1 MKVDRSKLKKSS
13 SEVPGD
19 CGWLIEKLQKCS
31 NEELLPVLRSVESWN
46 YGKCELYHWIDVL
59 DRFDTILEEAA
70 EKDEDKWVLPCDLP
84 ENSHV
89 QELVVWVLHFTTLLV
104 EHSFSRHLYSS
115 VEHLITLLSS
125 TSMTIVLAVLNLL
138 YMFSKRSNFITRL
151 AVAPRQALLMRL
163 INLAE
168 PWGGKD
174 NGFGLAQCC
183 QDLPLSS
190 FPENATTLHYEF
202 YGEHQQQSQQQT
214 SQQQPQQQTGD
225 SPSGSSSSGA
235 RSSNSIITIHIDNMQ
250 NISKSP
256 AQVME
261 ELLQVYKV
269 PMEKQ
274 MILFTHIRLAHSFGS
289 FETRLQCVQ
298 ARLQAL
304 SVLVYCNAL
313 QDNANTVL
321 YSGLLDEFVEVLE
334 INDPKLTEIKAA
346 TLRTLTSIIHLDR
359 MPSFPNF
366 LNTFRLNTIIDVTG
380 ASSYHG
386 FLPVLVRSCISSLTA
401 TNPPVPN
408 PFPAPLATALFS
420 FLYHLASYEA
430 GGEALVSC
438 GMMESLISVVNWKG
452 TEPDHI
458 TFVTRAVRV
467 IDLITNLDMHAFQTH
482 GGLTAFIRRLEVE
495 VDECRKEQPFV
506 ITLPAPLAENDSAS
520 AATESTQA
528 AAAAEREASVTTES
542 AEVGDTAT
550 PSPMDT
556 TESYTGAAGTSF
568 QTSEVENIRPSTSAA
583 ADITASSRPDY
594 SEAKTGLS
602 CLPQRAALVKSML
615 NFLKKAIQEP
625 GFSESMRH
633 LMEGSLPASLKH
645 IISNAEYY
653 GASLFLLATDV
664 VTVYVFGEPSLLSS
678 LQDNGLTDVVLHA
691 LLVKDVPA
699 TREVLGSLPNVFSAL
714 CLNSRGLAAFV
725 ACKPFERLFKVLL
738 SPDYLPAMRRR
749 RSSDPMGD
757 TASNLG
763 NAMDELMRHQPSLK
777 AQAMKAIVKLLEEVC
792 LLGSDTH
799 YICWKT
805 PPKHEASPAPVMRTH
820 NDNSSDEEEEE
831 EEERESGVAGPSV
844 SSGQRE
850 DVPPT
855 DTTTGEKRPVPL
867 VDYVLNVMKFVDAI
881 LSNNSTDDHCKEFVF
896 QKGLVP
902 LLGILGLPNLPIDF
916 PVSQACQSVAS
927 VCKSILNLAHECGV
941 LQRGLQCLNEKLEAL
956 APLHEP
962 LPAPGGSVLLRELA
976 SAPTPGEATAFP
988 QATPL
993 LHTLSAVH
1001 AYIMMLVHVCRTGQT
1016 EIRQVSINQWG
1027 TDLGLRVLAGLT
1039 KLYTSLVWESTVLLA
1054 LCSDDGLPAGCLFG
1068 KEDTEKLLPP
1078 DLKGEEGSRN
1088 EAVAMEVTESN
1099 NRGISDNGT
1108 PLGEGTSA
1116 ESPTRQQSAA
1126 TQHQMKLIKPLLS
1139 SASRLGKALAELFA
1153 LLVKLCVGS
1162 PLRQRR
1168 GQQVAPS
1175 LTPPSTAARAVASAL
1190 ANLLHAGLS
1199 WSPPPASPLPKF
1211 RLTFLI
1217 CSVRFTNPMLFDDK
1231 KMPYH
1236 LMIQYFVSSQGLN
1249 AFFNT
1254 FEWAISAGGTSPDQ
1268 EGSDPEELPE
1278 GTGEF
1283 LDTWLVLLERL
1294 VNPRTMLDSP
1304 HALPA
1309 KSSQPGYQPF
1319 SPLKFLIHIQKVAF
1333 EAVMKL
1339 WNKKKTPLKSYGVRI
1354 SESVL
1359 VILCNVIK
1367 SEAIIQER
1375 LAKEKEAT
1383 SGSST
1388 LTTTTTTNATAG
1400 PTSAASAVASLAA
1413 ADPVSQPP
1421 PAEPDVNPQH
1431 LQALMDMGFGRDRC
1445 MEAITQT
1452 NTLQQATE
1460 YLLMNPMDQVG
1471 GVSGGDMELTEEDQ
1485 MLQAI
1490 AMSLGEDVQLTGSSD
1505 PRNGSSTSQQPPGA
1519 APKPPPFPPKE
1530 MDDEPL
1536 SKSTLDKFSECV
1548 LEGCLSQL
1556 DVQPQMVYKVCE
1568 LLTTCA
1574 TRNGSEWRQSML
1586 TTLINEISS
1595 QANQLLAS
1603 SLASPETVE
1612 QLCTSV
1618 LASKFAVRLHLVTL
1632 LFEEMKRGCAG
1643 AMEQAGLV
1651 DTLTELFIIT
1661 HAVMAAN
1668 PPPLPTSA
1676 PASATG
1682 ASGGASAAPSTTPSL
1697 IPIPPLA
1704 PPPSSGSSQAKDK
1717 EKDKDDLEGTGT
1729 PKWLSPGL
1737 LLLDLYEKLA
1747 VATQR
1752 RSEVSKICNHVW
1764 KWFDM
1769 STLKW
1774 CAYSPSNNKSID
1786 DAYWAG
1792 EASIRII
1799 NGRRKYTIQF
1809 HSMVQ
1814 VNEESGNRRPIM
1826 ITIKEKVIAEEKKK
1840 LPSVMPKDEPTPTTE
1855 DGGQT
1860 GSTKIDASGTE
1871 DGEKPSHEDSLSE
1884 EVALD
1889 TAAATAVDVQEAAV
1903 TVATGEEKM
1912 ECEEAEDTTTAASA
1926 EVDAA
1931 EIAPIDGLNR
1941 THHEAIIRACVGF
1954 MKLGVDPDTLHAL
1967 MRLCLRVTRVWEQ
1980 ACLFAS
1986 LGGVRTLLSLTES
1999 SGFWGFHSLAA
2010 LLMRHILEEPTT
2022 LRYTMEKV
2030 IRSSASNNTM
2040 SGAKE
2045 LHYLLRL
2052 LAPAACRDPQ
2062 LFTEITQQCL
2072 RIDLNMTL
2080 KRNLMSANSEDSILM
2095 KSIGGKSVGAAAAGG
2110 SSTSG
2115 SGGSTTSAGMTLGS
2129 EPQQL
2134 IHDLLEALT
2143 TLSDDS
2149 ESPAP
2154 AGVNQCSLVAAM
2166 VNATTT
2172 PTEER
2177 AASSTVGARRQIHLS
2192 RSSSAN
2198 DMIVQET
2205 DEQSPMESD
2214 SSKIPGASTKT
2225 ASNEKIDEA
2234 AKRKK
2239 PLLSKSLIC
2248 KLLAEFV
2255 RSYAGCAKLVTEHHY
2270 SAGSNDKIT
2279 EDCSALAYMLDH
2291 LVCSS
2296 SASDKDTASHV
2307 RVLIAALASCNHAPD
2322 AQTILVTEVKGA
2334 LGRATVVTE
2343 SAEKHARI
2351 QALVG
2356 LICTMMEAC
2365 PAQLNQPAN
2374 LCFKQQQHHGMNN
2387 MIRVMVRKGL
2397 VTDLARIPHSLD
2409 LSSPNMAATINAAL
2423 KPLELVSRIVNLP
2436 SFGIASSSKKK
2447 TPQNDDQQQPMG
2459 TETTN
2464 SEATRAQG
2472 DDNIEDTENTEH
2484 DISTA
2489 GEILE
2494 PSSDAHP
2501 NEDGTLVEGDEAG
2514 LEEILDQLLE
2524 DGSGGARGQGHRD
2537 SVTAVRY
2544 VIERD
2549 PPMDTDDTMHDSR
2562 MVTHSESQFLE
2573 GEEAG
2578 NEEHDDS
2585 SSESSDDREE
2595 EGDDD
2600 DNDEEVEE
2608 EEEEEEEDG
2617 ADDDDDDEEEEEEG
2631 SVFDEGYE
2639 DLEETFIRLPGE
2651 RDSDDILLLPSYQ
2664 QYIDTIDTIIFGDRV
2679 SHHHQ
2684 THSHEDPSFMA
2695 STPNANPSGSNA
2707 IPTHP
2712 LFQNPREVPATGSA
2726 RLNSRPSRQRGVL
2739 RYHTVTPRTHTTTTT
2754 ILQRLL
2760 GPSHRDVLQLT
2771 SNLREANQVLFT
2783 NPDVRLMPPDP
2794 DEFIDMQDHGGNMMN
2809 NGGSSASLANVPNA
2823 LSRWTEETRV
2833 LEADSMHDAVTVVK
2847 PALMAVLEKYRDA
2860 EQSERDKKKKEQE
2873 ANKPPPPVS
2882 SESSQ
2887 GPLVLL
2893 QSGDA
2898 EMGEAT
2904 DTNQPSSA
2912 QVPSSELEAPSTE
2925 AGGQDASAILS
2936 TASIAESIVES
2947 VLGSS
2952 SGHLSTTTTP
2962 SFSGLLTL
2970 LSPVSRSAPTP
2981 LSPVSVSAPSLPL
2994 QEPPVSSIPVASGT
3008 TLVGGIPSAP
3018 STPTQTSSVSAL
3030 PPLPSPTSA
3039 SAGMPPLI
3047 PPTSVTTMENETP
3060 SSMAVTDTEMVAASP
3075 LPAMVSTPLTQD
3087 SVESISAQEE
3097 TPMSVSPPE
3106 YRSRSPVLYAMP
3118 GETIVTPPPLPQATP
3133 REAWEDP
3140 SNVNMQQD
3148 PSGDQPITVAPE
3160 LVMPTAGRS
3169 VVAGQEG
3176 SQDEGNQESSEAGPS
3191 GSAASRPDYSAILGD
3206 IEIPEGVDPSFL
3218 AALPEDMRQEV
3229 IAEQLRL
3236 QRVRQRATEN
3246 TRESNSGSVSEVN
3259 PEFLAALPP
3268 NIQEEVLAQQR
3279 LEQQRQQAARANPDD
3294 PMDPVS
3300 FLQTL
3305 PPSLRQTILADL
3317 EDSQFAALP
3326 PELAQEAQTL
3336 RRQREERNRHV
3347 HDHMFSRSGTSLSS
3361 ILRNT
3366 ARIGSRL
3373 MHSSSWSTSWNL
3385 RPSSSGQQVT
3395 TTSSSKPRGR
3405 PLLDHEALTCLLVLL
3420 FVDEPKLNTG
3430 RLHRVLR
3437 YLCHHAPTRDW
3448 VIKAL
3453 LSILERCGDQSQ
3465 SSSSGLGTSSGE
3477 PPTPLMPVTP
3487 ETTGKGSSKKGSGS
3501 SRFEPSVMS
3510 TPVWRSE
3517 ARSPAAPSWLSMSM
3531 DAALGCRASIFQIQ
3545 RTQPTGKRTSS
3556 AALTTSVHIHPQ
3568 ASPLVCRHTLD
3579 TLISLAKSFPGHF
3592 LPYQGKDSEEKS
3604 DSKKSNNCSSGNTTG
3619 AVSKTSKS
3627 QSSEPTDFWELL
3639 VKLDSIS
3646 VSRKGKGLP
3655 RTHSSA
3661 SGNNEEEQKITSL
3674 EASALGQLIQQL
3686 AHPVV
3691 RRSSLLTD
3699 RLLRLLALISLGL
3712 PETSD
3717 SNASSTAIASANT
3730 GSSATGTA
3738 AAAATPQQSAASQQA
3753 NENSS
3758 TLEHLLKLAI
3768 QVLTSK
3774 SCSEEGLED
3783 ATALLLHLSHG
3794 PPPARD
3800 QVLRLLLQGAATLG
3814 STVATHIASL
3824 LQDLKAH
3831 NASHP
3836 APVHDEE
3843 PMTHVTEKNKK
3854 GLLQDRFTNEC
3865 VIISG
3870 TTKVKPPCELQLASM
3885 SLLTSKTSSQAFFL
3899 RTLKVII
3906 QLRDAIRLSRTR
3918 KTAVQPSSNN
3928 ADRAA
3933 SNNQAAN
3940 NQDQPSA
3947 TGNQEPFEL
3956 SGNQEQLALPA
3967 SVDTPMQAES
3977 SDTSIHWQPATEVLS
3992 VEVSPLEAGE
4002 QHDTGQ
4008 VEPPPTPP
4016 QQPYIV
4022 TPPAVTLD
4030 VPNPDADNAA
4040 NASALPSEDRGQP
4053 TAEAMDVDNEVTE
4066 TTELGSLSAQLSLDE
4081 LWSTLSECLVE
4092 LGETPDTHAVL
4103 VLQPAVEAFFLV
4115 HASAASG
4122 DKKDRTTT
4130 QAESREAQLAHL
4142 QHEIAPLSPLPSVPL
4157 DDGEG
4162 NVSAAGLRKRE
4173 NSVSVSEI
4181 SPDDTDKFLKFAEK
4195 HRTVLNQILRQ
4206 STVHLADGPFS
4217 VLVDHTRLLDF
4228 DIKRKYFR
4236 TELERAD
4243 DGMRRE
4249 DLAVHV
4255 RREHVFEDSFRE
4267 LHRRS
4272 PDEWKNRFY
4281 IVFEG
4286 EEGQDAGGLLRE
4298 WYMIISREIF
4308 NPMYALF
4315 CTSPGDRVTY
4325 MINPASH
4332 CNSNHLSYFK
4342 FVGRVIAKAIY
4353 DNKLLECYFTRSFYK
4368 HILGKMV
4375 RVADMESED
4384 YSFYQGLI
4392 YLLEHNVADLGY
4404 ELTFST
4410 EVQEF
4415 GVTEVRDLKPNGRN
4429 IAVTE
4434 ESKMEYIRLVCQMK
4448 MTGAIRKQLNAF
4460 LEGFYDII
4468 PKRLISIFN
4477 EQETELLISGLP
4489 TIDIDDLRTNTE
4501 YHKYQPNSLQI
4512 QWFWRALRSFDQAE
4526 RAKFLQFV
4534 TGTSKVPLQ
4543 GFVALEGMNGTQKF
4557 QIHRDDRSTDRLPSA
4572 HTCFNQ
4578 LDLPVY
4584 ETYDKLRHYLL
4595 KAIHECAEGFGF
4607 A

>member
-1 MKVDRSKLKKSS
+1 MKIDRTKLKKSS

-19 CGWLIEKLQKCS
+19 CGWLIEKLQSCS
-31 NEELLPVLRSVESWN
+31 NEELLPVLRSVETWS

-70 EKDEDKWVLPCDLP
+70 QKDEDKWVLPCDLP
-84 ENSHV
+84 QNNHV

-151 AVAPRQALLMRL
+151 AVAPRKALLTRL

-168 PWGGKD
+168 PWGGKE

-183 QDLPLSS
+183 QNLPLSS
-190 FPENATTLHYEF
+190 FPDNATTLHYEF
-202 YGEHQQQSQQQT
+202 YGEHQQQQQQQ
-214 SQQQPQQQTGD
+214 SQPQLQQG
-225 SPSGSSSSGA
+225 SESAGSSGSSSNNA
-235 RSSNSIITIHIDNMQ
+235 RANSSIITIHIDNMQ
-250 NISKSP
+250 NIRKSP
-256 AQVME
+256 AVVME
-261 ELLQVYKV
+261 ELLEVYKV
-269 PMEKQ
+269 PHEKQ
-274 MILFTHIRLAHSFGS
+274 MILFTHIRLAHSFGQ

-334 INDPKLTEIKAA
+334 LNDTKLTEIKAA

-359 MPSFPNF
+359 MPSFPK
-366 LNTFRLNTIIDVTG
+366 LNTIIDVTG

-386 FLPVLVRSCISSLTA
+386 FLPVMVRSCISTLTA
-401 TNPPVPN
+401 TSPPTPN

-482 GGLTAFIRRLEVE
+482 GGLTAFIKRLEVE
-495 VDECRKEQPFV
+495 VDECRKEQPFL
-506 ITLPAPLAENDSAS
+506 ITLPSPLAESESSRGDLEQ
-520 AATESTQA
+520 AATAEGESEDAAEST
-528 AAAAEREASVTTES
+528 
-542 AEVGDTAT
+542 EVPDTAT
-550 PSPMDT
+550 HSPMDT
-556 TESYTGAAGTSF
+556 TEPPVSYSTNDL
-568 QTSEVENIRPSTSAA
+568 EVTPSQPTYSASRPSTSTAMDVPAA
-583 ADITASSRPDY
+583 SRPDY
-594 SEAKTGLS
+594 SEASKSGLS
-602 CLPQRAALVKSML
+602 CLPQRAALIKSML

-805 PPKHEASPAPVMRTH
+805 PPKHEASPAPVSRTT

-831 EEERESGVAGPSV
+831 EEEREAGVTGPPV

-881 LSNNSTDDHCKEFVF
+881 LSNNSTDDHCKEFVA

-927 VCKSILNLAHECGV
+927 VCKSILNLAHESGV

-956 APLHEP
+956 APLHQP
-962 LPAPGGSVLLRELA
+962 LPSPGGSVLLRELA

-1027 TDLGLRVLAGLT
+1027 TELGLRVLAGLT
-1039 KLYTSLVWESTVLLA
+1039 QLYTSLVWESTVLLA
-1054 LCSDDGLPAGCLFG
+1054 LCSDDALPAGCLFG
-1068 KEDTEKLLPP
+1068 KEDTDKLLPP
-1078 DLKGEEGSRN
+1078 DLRGEEGSRG
-1088 EAVAMEVTESN
+1088 EAVAMEVMETDTVKMGTEAS
-1099 NRGISDNGT
+1099 T
-1108 PLGEGTSA
+1108 PSGEGASGD
-1116 ESPTRQQSAA
+1116 SPTRQQSAA

-1139 SASRLGKALAELFA
+1139 SASRLGKALAELFG

-1168 GQQVAPS
+1168 GQQVAAP
-1175 LTPPSTAARAVASAL
+1175 LTPPTTSARAVASAL

-1236 LMIQYFVSSQGLN
+1236 LMLQYFMTSQGLK
-1249 AFFNT
+1249 AFFDT
-1254 FEWAISAGGTSPDQ
+1254 FEWAISAGGTMQTQDGLDS
-1268 EGSDPEELPE
+1268 GELPE

-1283 LDTWLVLLERL
+1283 LDTWLFLLERL

-1304 HALPA
+1304 HSLPA

-1319 SPLKFLIHIQKVAF
+1319 SPLKFLIHIQKLAF

-1339 WNKKKTPLKSYGVRI
+1339 WNKKPLKSYGVRI

-1359 VILCNVIK
+1359 VILCSVLK
-1367 SEAIIQER
+1367 GETIIQER
-1375 LAKEKEAT
+1375 LALEKET
-1383 SGSST
+1383 TSST
-1388 LTTTTTTNATAG
+1388 STTSSTTTTTTTTTATTAG
-1400 PTSAASAVASLAA
+1400 TPATSVAA
-1413 ADPVSQPP
+1413 AAAAALGITNHGDPVSQA
-1421 PAEPDVNPQH
+1421 PAEPEVNQQQ
-1431 LQALMDMGFGRDRC
+1431 LQALMDMGFPRERC
-1445 MEAITQT
+1445 LEAIAQSH
-1452 NTLQQATE
+1452 TLQQATE
-1460 YLLMNPMDQVG
+1460 YLLMNPIMDPVG
-1471 GVSGGDMELTEEDQ
+1471 

-1490 AMSLGEDVQLTGSSD
+1490 AMSLGENVQVSGSS
-1505 PRNGSSTSQQPPGA
+1505 GSSSSSGQQA
-1519 APKPPPFPPKE
+1519 SSVSKPPAVPPKE
-1530 MDDEPL
+1530 EDDEPL
-1536 SKSTLDKFSECV
+1536 SKSTLDKFCECV

-1574 TRNGSEWRQSML
+1574 TRNGSQWRDNML
-1586 TTLINEISS
+1586 TTLINQISS
-1595 QANQLLAS
+1595 QAGQLLLSGTLSAPESVELLCS
-1603 SLASPETVE
+1603 SALA
-1612 QLCTSV
+1612 
-1618 LASKFAVRLHLVTL
+1618 AKFAVRLHLVTL
-1632 LFEEMKRGCAG
+1632 LFEEMKRGCAR
-1643 AMEQAGLV
+1643 AMERAGLV
-1651 DTLTELFIIT
+1651 DTLINLFTLT
-1661 HAVMAAN
+1661 HATMAAN
-1668 PPPLPTSA
+1668 PPSPTQPTSTPVAGSLPPA
-1676 PASATG
+1676 PT
-1682 ASGGASAAPSTTPSL
+1682 STQSKE
-1697 IPIPPLA
+1697 
-1704 PPPSSGSSQAKDK
+1704 KDK
-1717 EKDKDDLEGTGT
+1717 EKDKDTESSGT

-1737 LLLDLYEKLA
+1737 LLLDLYEKLSI
-1747 VATQR
+1747 ATKR
-1752 RSEVSKICNHVW
+1752 RAAVSKICNHVW

-1774 CAYSPSNNKSID
+1774 CAYSASNNKTID

-1792 EASIRII
+1792 ETSIRII

-1809 HSMVQ
+1809 NSMVQ
-1814 VNEESGNRRPIM
+1814 VNEESGNRRPVM
-1826 ITIKEKVIAEEKKK
+1826 ITIKDKVIAEQKKK
-1840 LPSVMPKDEPTPTTE
+1840 LPAIMAKEESAPATDDDSQTDSKKTT
-1855 DGGQT
+1855 
-1860 GSTKIDASGTE
+1860 S
-1871 DGEKPSHEDSLSE
+1871 SE
-1884 EVALD
+1884 EEAKKEEGAEAVTEAVTLVA
-1889 TAAATAVDVQEAAV
+1889 AMCPEVDVQPAPV
-1903 TVATGEEKM
+1903 TVAPEADEKM
-1912 ECEEAEDTTTAASA
+1912 ECEDGEETTASASTDMNNLDLTA
-1926 EVDAA
+1926 V
-1931 EIAPIDGLNR
+1931 DGL
-1941 THHEAIIRACVGF
+1941 TEAHQEAMIRACVGF
-1954 MKLGVDPDTLHAL
+1954 IKLGVEPDTLHAL
-1967 MRLCLRVTRVWEQ
+1967 MRLCLRITRVWEQ

-1999 SGFWGFHSLAA
+1999 SGFWGFHNLAA
-2010 LLMRHILEEPTT
+2010 LLMRHVLEEPAT

-2030 IRSSASNNTM
+2030 VRSSASNNTM

-2095 KSIGGKSVGAAAAGG
+2095 KSIGGKSAVGSGATG
-2110 SSTSG
+2110 STSG
-2115 SGGSTTSAGMTLGS
+2115 TGSGSGASTGIPLSS

-2149 ESPAP
+2149 DTASTTATTPSSAVAP
-2154 AGVNQCSLVAAM
+2154 SVA
-2166 VNATTT
+2166 ATTT

-2177 AASSTVGARRQIHLS
+2177 TGSTGGSARRQLHLS

-2198 DMIVQET
+2198 DMVVQEA
-2205 DEQSPMESD
+2205 DEQSPMDSESN
-2214 SSKIPGASTKT
+2214 KLPGTDGKAP
-2225 ASNEKIDEA
+2225 SNDKMDDA
-2234 AKRKK
+2234 AKKKK

-2248 KLLAEFV
+2248 KLIAEFV

-2270 SAGSNDKIT
+2270 SSGANEKIT

-2291 LVCSS
+2291 LVCSGPTS
-2296 SASDKDTASHV
+2296 DMVGGGSTADKDTAGHV

-2334 LGRATVVTE
+2334 LARATAVAE
-2343 SAEKHARI
+2343 SAEKHARL

-2365 PAQLNQPAN
+2365 PAQLNQPPN
-2374 LCFKQQQHHGMNN
+2374 LCFKQQQHGMNN

-2409 LSSPNMAATINAAL
+2409 LSSPNMAGTINAAL

-2436 SFGIASSSKKK
+2436 SFVPTSSSKKK
-2447 TPQNDDQQQPMG
+2447 YPQHDDQQPPGIG
-2459 TETTN
+2459 TGTTN

-2484 DISTA
+2484 DISGA
-2489 GEILE
+2489 GESLE
-2494 PSSDAHP
+2494 PTSDAHP
-2501 NEDGTLVEGDEAG
+2501 NEDSTLVEGDEAG

-2524 DGSGGARGQGHRD
+2524 EGAGGGRTQQHRD
-2537 SVTAVRY
+2537 SVAATVTY
-2544 VIERD
+2544 VIDHD
-2549 PPMDTDDTMHDSR
+2549 PPMDTDDTLHDSR
-2562 MVTHSESQFLE
+2562 MVTHSESQFLDE
-2573 GEEAG
+2573 GEGGG
-2578 NEEHDDS
+2578 NEEQEDS
-2585 SSESSDDREE
+2585 SSDSSEEREDE
-2595 EGDDD
+2595 EADD
-2600 DNDEEVEE
+2600 DNDDEEVEE
-2608 EEEEEEEDG
+2608 EEEEEEDG
-2617 ADDDDDDEEEEEEG
+2617 VHHISLHPLALSLTPSALVIRAYWTQADDDDEDEEEEEEG

-2639 DLEETFIRLPGE
+2639 DLEDAFIRLPGE
-2651 RDSDDILLLPSYQ
+2651 RDSDDVLLLPSYQ

-2679 SHHHQ
+2679 SLHHHSN
-2684 THSHEDPSFMA
+2684 SHEDPTFMA

-2712 LFQNPREVPATGSA
+2712 LFQNPREVPATASA

-2760 GPSHRDVLQLT
+2760 GPSHRDALQLS
-2771 SNLREANQVLFT
+2771 SNLREATQVLFT

-2794 DEFIDMQDHGGNMMN
+2794 DEFIDMQLQDHGGTMMN
-2809 NGGSSASLANVPNA
+2809 NGGSSASLASVPNA
-2823 LSRWTEETRV
+2823 LSRWTEEARV

-2873 ANKPPPPVS
+2873 ASKPPPAS
-2882 SESSQ
+2882 TETSQ
-2887 GPLVLL
+2887 APLLLL
-2893 QSGDA
+2893 QSGDT

-2904 DTNQPSSA
+2904 ENNQTASDQEPA
-2912 QVPSSELEAPSTE
+2912 NQETT
-2925 AGGQDASAILS
+2925 GQDAAILS

-2947 VLGSS
+2947 VLGTS
-2952 SGHLSTTTTP
+2952 SGPVTTTATP

-2970 LSPVSRSAPTP
+2970 LSPVSSGAPT
-2981 LSPVSVSAPSLPL
+2981 LPL
-2994 QEPPVSSIPVASGT
+2994 QEPPVSSVPAISGSLT
-3008 TLVGGIPSAP
+3008 SGVPSAP
-3018 STPTQTSSVSAL
+3018 ATPQTTTVSSLPPFPSPATSTSTPTLVAPTNTSSLEAEA
-3030 PPLPSPTSA
+3030 TS
-3039 SAGMPPLI
+3039 STL
-3047 PPTSVTTMENETP
+3047 TVN
-3060 SSMAVTDTEMVAASP
+3060 DTEMVAASP
-3075 LPAMVSTPLTQD
+3075 LPATGSTPISQD
-3087 SVESISAQEE
+3087 NVEALAAQEE

-3106 YRSRSPVLYAMP
+3106 YPSQSPELLASS
-3118 GETIVTPPPLPQATP
+3118 GDAASTPPLPQVTP
-3133 REAWEDP
+3133 RDDWYDP
-3140 SNVNMQQD
+3140 SMTMQQD
-3148 PSGDQPITVAPE
+3148 PPQDQSEDQAGAPPE
-3160 LVMPTAGRS
+3160 LAMPPASESNTEGRS
-3169 VVAGQEG
+3169 TTTG
-3176 SQDEGNQESSEAGPS
+3176 SESNVAGPS
-3191 GSAASRPDYSAILGD
+3191 GSNSNRPDYSAILGD

-3218 AALPEDMRQEV
+3218 AALPEEMRQEV

-3246 TRESNSGSVSEVN
+3246 TRENNSTTVGEVN

-3279 LEQQRQQAARANPDD
+3279 LEQQRQQAARSNPDD
-3294 PMDPVS
+3294 PVDSVS

-3336 RRQREERNRHV
+3336 RRQREERNRHA
-3347 HDHMFSRSGTSLSS
+3347 HEHMFSRTNASLSS

-3366 ARIGSRL
+3366 ARMGSRL

-3385 RPSSSGQQVT
+3385 RPSSSGQQAST
-3395 TTSSSKPRGR
+3395 TTTKPKGR
-3405 PLLDHEALTCLLVLL
+3405 QLLDHEAMTCLLVLL

-3453 LSILERCGDQSQ
+3453 LSILERCGDPTL
-3465 SSSSGLGTSSGE
+3465 SSSRAAGPSTDLPMPSL
-3477 PPTPLMPVTP
+3477 PPITP
-3487 ETTGKGSSKKGSGS
+3487 EPASKCGGKKGTAGGRGDQAPLS
-3501 SRFEPSVMS
+3501 S

-3517 ARSPAAPSWLSMSM
+3517 SRSPAAPSWLSMSM
-3531 DAALGCRASIFQIQ
+3531 DAALGCRASIFQIH
-3545 RTQPTGKRTSS
+3545 RTQPTGKRTSVAS
-3556 AALTTSVHIHPQ
+3556 LTTAVNIHPQ
-3568 ASPLVCRHTLD
+3568 ASPLVCRHALD
-3579 TLISLAKSFPGHF
+3579 TLISLAKSFPSHF
-3592 LPYQGKDSEEKS
+3592 LPHQGKETDDSKS
-3604 DSKKSNNCSSGNTTG
+3604 DSKKSSSGTTTG
-3619 AVSKTSKS
+3619 AISKNSKGSSSSS

-3661 SGNNEEEQKITSL
+3661 GGNSEEEQRVASL

-3686 AHPVV
+3686 AHPVI

-3712 PETSD
+3712 PETAD
-3717 SNASSTAIASANT
+3717 SASTQNSNT
-3730 GSSATGTA
+3730 TTQHSV
-3738 AAAATPQQSAASQQA
+3738 
-3753 NENSS
+3753 ENSQ

-3814 STVATHIASL
+3814 STVATHIAAL
-3824 LQDLKAH
+3824 LSDLRAY

-3836 APVHDEE
+3836 MASHEDEHQ
-3843 PMTHVTEKNKK
+3843 PHVTDKSKK

-3865 VIISG
+3865 IIISG
-3870 TTKVKPPCELQLASM
+3870 ATKVKPPCELQLASM
-3885 SLLTSKTSSQAFFL
+3885 SALTSKTSSQAFFL

-3918 KTAVQPSSNN
+3918 RNAPQSNN
-3928 ADRAA
+3928 ASERPTSGGQDVAGSQESTEGTGGEEQTAA
-3933 SNNQAAN
+3933 SNNQEQSDAAASQDITETTSRTDTASSRDHLEE
-3940 NQDQPSA
+3940 NQQSQQQA
-3947 TGNQEPFEL
+3947 QER
-3956 SGNQEQLALPA
+3956 
-3967 SVDTPMQAES
+3967 
-3977 SDTSIHWQPATEVLS
+3977 S
-3992 VEVSPLEAGE
+3992 VETAVS
-4002 QHDTGQ
+4002 
-4008 VEPPPTPP
+4008 
-4016 QQPYIV
+4016 I
-4022 TPPAVTLD
+4022 D
-4030 VPNPDADNAA
+4030 VPNPEADNVA
-4040 NASALPSEDRGQP
+4040 NATATPQEEATQP
-4053 TAEAMDVDNEVTE
+4053 TAEAMDVDNETTE
-4066 TTELGSLSAQLSLDE
+4066 TTELGSLSSQLNLDE

-4115 HASAASG
+4115 HASGASG
-4122 DKKDRTTT
+4122 DRRERTTT
-4130 QAESREAQLAHL
+4130 QTESREAQLAHL
-4142 QHEIAPLSPLPSVPL
+4142 HHEIAPLSPLPSVPT

-4162 NVSAAGLRKRE
+4162 ASSQAGARKRE
-4173 NSVSVSEI
+4173 NSTSQSDY
-4181 SPDDTDKFLKFAEK
+4181 SPGDTEKFLKFAET

-4375 RVADMESED
+4375 RVGDMESED

-4434 ESKMEYIRLVCQMK
+4434 ETKMEYIRLVCQMK

-4477 EQETELLISGLP
+4477 EQELELLISGLP
-4489 TIDIDDLRTNTE
+4489 TIDIDDLRANTE

-4595 KAIHECAEGFGF
+4595 KAIHECSEGFGF

>member
-1 MKVDRSKLKKSS
+1 MKIDRTKLKKSS

-19 CGWLIEKLQKCS
+19 CGWLIEKLQNCS
-31 NEELLPVLRSVESWN
+31 NAELLPVLRSVESWS

-59 DRFDTILEEAA
+59 DRFDTILEQAA
-70 EKDEDKWVLPCDLP
+70 EKDEDKWVLPCDLQ
-84 ENSHV
+84 ENGHV
-89 QELVVWVLHFTTLLV
+89 EELVEWVLHFTTLLV

-151 AVAPRQALLMRL
+151 AIAPRQALLLRL

-183 QDLPLSS
+183 QNLPLSA

-202 YGEHQQQSQQQT
+202 YGEHQQQ
-214 SQQQPQQQTGD
+214 QQPQPQPGEGA
-225 SPSGSSSSGA
+225 SSSGSSNTN
-235 RSSNSIITIHIDNMQ
+235 RSNSSIITIHIDNMQ
-250 NISKSP
+250 NINKSP

-269 PMEKQ
+269 PIEKQ
-274 MILFTHIRLAHSFGS
+274 MVLFTHIRLAHSFGS

-334 INDPKLTEIKAA
+334 LNDTKLTEIKAA

-359 MPSFPNF
+359 MPSFPK
-366 LNTFRLNTIIDVTG
+366 LNTIIDVTG

-386 FLPVLVRSCISSLTA
+386 FLPVLVRSCIANLTA
-401 TNPPVPN
+401 TSPLVPN

-495 VDECRKEQPFV
+495 VDECRREQPFV
-506 ITLPAPLAENDSAS
+506 ICLPAPLAESESAS
-520 AATESTQA
+520 APVEADQAAAVAVEEPEGTTEST
-528 AAAAEREASVTTES
+528 
-542 AEVGDTAT
+542 EVPDTAT
-550 PSPMDT
+550 HSPMDT
-556 TESYTGAAGTSF
+556 TPAPVSDTSNELEITLSQSSF
-568 QTSEVENIRPSTSAA
+568 NTTRPSTSAA
-583 ADITASSRPDY
+583 MEVPNSSSQPDY

-633 LMEGSLPASLKH
+633 LMEGSLPSSLKH

-805 PPKHEASPAPVMRTH
+805 PPKHEASPAPVSRT

-831 EEERESGVAGPSV
+831 EEERDAGVTGPSV
-844 SSGQRE
+844 SAGQRE

-855 DTTTGEKRPVPL
+855 DTTPGEKRPVPL

-881 LSNNSTDDHCKEFVF
+881 LSNNSTDDHCKEFVS

-927 VCKSILNLAHECGV
+927 VCKSILNLAHESGV

-956 APLHEP
+956 APLHQP
-962 LPAPGGSVLLRELA
+962 LPSPGGSVLLRELA
-976 SAPTPGEATAFP
+976 SAPTPGEATASP

-1039 KLYTSLVWESTVLLA
+1039 QLYTSLVWESTVLLA
-1054 LCSDDGLPAGCLFG
+1054 LCSDDALPAGCLFG
-1068 KEDTEKLLPP
+1068 KEDTDKLLPT
-1078 DLKGEEGSRN
+1078 DLKCEDGSRS
-1088 EAVAMEVTESN
+1088 EAVAMEVTETDVMAPAGGS
-1099 NRGISDNGT
+1099 T
-1108 PLGEGTSA
+1108 PTADDTST

-1139 SASRLGKALAELFA
+1139 SASRLGKALAELFG

-1168 GQQVAPS
+1168 GQQVATPI
-1175 LTPPSTAARAVASAL
+1175 TPPSASARAVASAL
-1190 ANLLHAGLS
+1190 AQLLNAGLS
-1199 WSPPPASPLPKF
+1199 WTPPPSSPVPKF

-1236 LMIQYFVSSQGLN
+1236 LMLQYFVSSQGLE
-1249 AFFNT
+1249 AFFDT
-1254 FEWAISAGGTSPDQ
+1254 FEWAITAGGTVQGQDGLDS
-1268 EGSDPEELPE
+1268 GELPE

-1283 LDTWLVLLERL
+1283 LDTWLFLLERL

-1304 HALPA
+1304 NSLPA

-1333 EAVMKL
+1333 DAVMKL
-1339 WNKKKTPLKSYGVRI
+1339 WNKKPLKSYGVRI

-1359 VILCNVIK
+1359 VILCSIVK
-1367 SEAIIQER
+1367 GEAIILER
-1375 LAKEKEAT
+1375 LAKEKEST
-1383 SGSST
+1383 ST
-1388 LTTTTTTNATAG
+1388 TAVTTTTTTTTTTTANTNTSSTTTTTTTTTTATTAT
-1400 PTSAASAVASLAA
+1400 PSAVPASTPAPA
-1413 ADPVSQPP
+1413 ETTSQPP
-1421 PAEPDVNPQH
+1421 SADVEVNQQH
-1431 LQALMDMGFGRDRC
+1431 LQSLMDMGFARERC

-1452 NTLQQATE
+1452 HTLQQATE
-1460 YLLMNPMDQVG
+1460 FLLMNPLMDQVAGVG
-1471 GVSGGDMELTEEDQ
+1471 GSGDMELTEEDQ

-1490 AMSLGEDVQLTGSSD
+1490 AMSLGENVQVSGTSSS
-1505 PRNGSSTSQQPPGA
+1505 GQQLSVVT
-1519 APKPPPFPPKE
+1519 KPPPVPQKE

-1536 SKSTLDKFSECV
+1536 SKETLNKFTERV

-1574 TRNGSEWRQSML
+1574 TRNGTTWRDSML
-1586 TTLINEISS
+1586 TTLINQIST
-1595 QANQLLAS
+1595 QASQLLLTRTLS
-1603 SLASPETVE
+1603 TQETVE
-1612 QLCTSV
+1612 LLCSSV
-1618 LASKFAVRLHLVTL
+1618 LAAKFAVRLHLVTL
-1632 LFEEMKRGCAG
+1632 LFEEMKSGCAK

-1651 DTLTELFIIT
+1651 DILTDLFTLT
-1661 HAVMAAN
+1661 HAAMASI
-1668 PPPLPTSA
+1668 PPATTPTSVSSA
-1676 PASATG
+1676 PTPPSAG
-1682 ASGGASAAPSTTPSL
+1682 ASIPST
-1697 IPIPPLA
+1697 
-1704 PPPSSGSSQAKDK
+1704 SQTK
-1717 EKDKDDLEGTGT
+1717 EKDKESGDSSGT
-1729 PKWLSPGL
+1729 PKWISPGL

-1747 VATQR
+1747 IATKR
-1752 RSEVSKICNHVW
+1752 RAAVSKICNHVW

-1774 CAYSPSNNKSID
+1774 CAYSASNNKTID

-1814 VNEESGNRRPIM
+1814 VNEESGNRRPVM
-1826 ITIKEKVIAEEKKK
+1826 ITVKDKAIAEEKKK
-1840 LPSVMPKDEPTPTTE
+1840 LPSIMPQDESTPTTE
-1855 DGGQT
+1855 EE
-1860 GSTKIDASGTE
+1860 GSTASKLVVASEEEKTEISGAEEEAGALETAPASGT
-1871 DGEKPSHEDSLSE
+1871 
-1884 EVALD
+1884 
-1889 TAAATAVDVQEAAV
+1889 DVLADAV
-1903 TVATGEEKM
+1903 TIATGGDEKM
-1912 ECEEAEDTTTAASA
+1912 ECEDGEGEDTTTVAPDLNTT
-1926 EVDAA
+1926 EVMSI
-1931 EIAPIDGLNR
+1931 EGLTE
-1941 THHEAIIRACVGF
+1941 THHEAMIRACVGF
-1954 MKLGVDPDTLHAL
+1954 MKLGVEPDTLHAL
-1967 MRLCLRVTRVWEQ
+1967 MRLCLRITRVWEQ

-1999 SGFWGFHSLAA
+1999 SGFWGYQNLAA
-2010 LLMRHILEEPTT
+2010 LLMRHVLEEPTT

-2030 IRSSASNNTM
+2030 VRSSASNNTM

-2095 KSIGGKSVGAAAAGG
+2095 KSVGMKSVISNAGG
-2110 SSTSG
+2110 STSG
-2115 SGGSTTSAGMTLGS
+2115 ASTTGSSAVTTSMTLS
-2129 EPQQL
+2129 LEPQQL

-2143 TLSDDS
+2143 SLKEDSDFVLAS
-2149 ESPAP
+2149 SLLPNTTV
-2154 AGVNQCSLVAAM
+2154 AGSVVTNTTPIEERTA
-2166 VNATTT
+2166 ATTT
-2172 PTEER
+2172 
-2177 AASSTVGARRQIHLS
+2177 SVRRQLHLS

-2198 DMIVQET
+2198 DMVVQEA

-2214 SSKIPGASTKT
+2214 ASKLPGTDSKAISSDKA
-2225 ASNEKIDEA
+2225 DDA
-2234 AKRKK
+2234 AKKRK
-2239 PLLSKSLIC
+2239 PLLFKSLIC

-2270 SAGSNDKIT
+2270 SAGTNEKIT

-2291 LVCSS
+2291 LICNSPVY
-2296 SASDKDTASHV
+2296 DKDTAGNV
-2307 RVLIAALASCNHAPD
+2307 RVLIAALASCNHAPE
-2322 AQTILVTEVKGA
+2322 AQTILVAEVKAA
-2334 LGRATVVTE
+2334 LGRATVLPE
-2343 SAEKHARI
+2343 SMEKHGRI

-2356 LICTMMEAC
+2356 LIGTMMEAC
-2365 PAQLNQPAN
+2365 PAQLNQPPN
-2374 LCFKQQQHHGMNN
+2374 LCFKQQQHGMNN

-2409 LSSPNMAATINAAL
+2409 LSSPNMAVTINAAL
-2423 KPLELVSRIVNLP
+2423 KALELVARLVNLP
-2436 SFGIASSSKKK
+2436 SIVPTSSSKKK
-2447 TPQNDDQQQPMG
+2447 NTQHDDSQQPIG

-2484 DISTA
+2484 DISGA
-2489 GEILE
+2489 GESLE
-2494 PSSDAHP
+2494 PTSDAHP
-2501 NEDGTLVEGDEAG
+2501 NDDGTLVEGDEAG
-2514 LEEILDQLLE
+2514 LEEILDHLLE
-2524 DGSGGARGQGHRD
+2524 DGGGGGGRAQPHRD
-2537 SVTAVRY
+2537 SVTATVTY
-2544 VIERD
+2544 VIDRD
-2549 PPMDTDDTMHDSR
+2549 APMDTDDTLHDSR
-2562 MVTHSESQFLE
+2562 MVSHSESQFLDE
-2573 GEEAG
+2573 GEDGG
-2578 NEEHDDS
+2578 NEEQEDS
-2585 SSESSDDREE
+2585 SSESSEEREE
-2595 EGDDD
+2595 DEADDE
-2600 DNDEEVEE
+2600 DNDEEVE

-2617 ADDDDDDEEEEEEG
+2617 ADDDDEDEEEEEEG

-2639 DLEETFIRLPGE
+2639 DLEEAFIRLPGD

-2679 SHHHQ
+2679 DRVSLHHHSN
-2684 THSHEDPSFMA
+2684 SHEGPTFLA
-2695 STPNANPSGSNA
+2695 STPNANPGGSNA

-2712 LFQNPREVPATGSA
+2712 LFQNPREVPTAASA

-2739 RYHTVTPRTHTTTTT
+2739 R
-2754 ILQRLL
+2754 LL

-2771 SNLREANQVLFT
+2771 SNIREASQVLFT

-2794 DEFIDMQDHGGNMMN
+2794 DEFIEMQDHGGTVMN

-2873 ANKPPPPVS
+2873 TNKAPPTS
-2882 SESSQ
+2882 AESSQ
-2887 GPLVLL
+2887 A
-2893 QSGDA
+2893 DA
-2898 EMGEAT
+2898 KMEESP
-2904 DTNQPSSA
+2904 DSNQTTARQETPNTESA
-2912 QVPSSELEAPSTE
+2912 
-2925 AGGQDASAILS
+2925 GQDAAIMS

-2947 VLGSS
+2947 VLASS
-2952 SGHLSTTTTP
+2952 SRPQSTTTP

-2970 LSPVSRSAPTP
+2970 LSPVSSSAPT
-2981 LSPVSVSAPSLPL
+2981 LAL
-2994 QEPPVSSIPVASGT
+2994 QEPPVSSVPAI
-3008 TLVGGIPSAP
+3008 GGALAGVPSAP
-3018 STPTQTSSVSAL
+3018 TTPQTTSVSSLPPFPSPTTSTPTATSLLAPVN
-3030 PPLPSPTSA
+3030 TSA
-3039 SAGMPPLI
+3039 IDTNVTTSTL
-3047 PPTSVTTMENETP
+3047 SVTD
-3060 SSMAVTDTEMVAASP
+3060 AEMVAASP
-3075 LPAMVSTPLTQD
+3075 LPTVGSHTISSD
-3087 SVESISAQEE
+3087 VVESLVTQEE

-3106 YRSRSPVLYAMP
+3106 YPSQSPELVASSGDNLTA
-3118 GETIVTPPPLPQATP
+3118 PPLPGIPP

-3140 SNVNMQQD
+3140 SMAMQQD
-3148 PSGDQPITVAPE
+3148 SQDQSGDQPMAAALPV
-3160 LVMPTAGRS
+3160 LVMPSNLRR
-3169 VVAGQEG
+3169 E
-3176 SQDEGNQESSEAGPS
+3176 SQDTAQQDLGTRRENSEAGPS
-3191 GSAASRPDYSAILGD
+3191 SSSGTRPDYTAILGD

-3229 IAEQLRL
+3229 IVEQLRL

-3246 TRESNSGSVSEVN
+3246 TRESNSASVGEVS

-3268 NIQEEVLAQQR
+3268 NIQEEVLTQQR

-3336 RRQREERNRHV
+3336 RRQREERSRHV
-3347 HDHMFSRSGTSLSS
+3347 HEHMFNRSGTSLSS

-3385 RPSSSGQQVT
+3385 RTSSSSQQVT
-3395 TTSSSKPRGR
+3395 TTSSKPRGR
-3405 PLLDHEALTCLLVLL
+3405 QLLDHEAMTCLLVLL

-3437 YLCHHAPTRDW
+3437 YLCHHTPTRDW

-3453 LSILERCGDQSQ
+3453 LSILERCSDPNQHGSTRLGGG
-3465 SSSSGLGTSSGE
+3465 SSELPGLT
-3477 PPTPLMPVTP
+3477 PVTP
-3487 ETTGKGSSKKGSGS
+3487 DPMSKGLGKKMNIGGRAEST
-3501 SRFEPSVMS
+3501 PVAS

-3517 ARSPAAPSWLSMSM
+3517 SRSPAAPSWLSMSM

-3545 RTQPTGKRTSS
+3545 RTQQTGKRTSA
-3556 AALTTSVHIHPQ
+3556 AALTTAVSIHPQ
-3568 ASPLVCRHTLD
+3568 AAPLVCRHALD
-3579 TLISLAKSFPGHF
+3579 TLISLAKSFPSHF
-3592 LPYQGKDSEEKS
+3592 LPHQGKESD
-3604 DSKKSNNCSSGNTTG
+3604 DSKSEVKKSGSGTTTG
-3619 AVSKTSKS
+3619 AISKNSKGS
-3627 QSSEPTDFWELL
+3627 SSGQSSESTDFWELL

-3661 SGNNEEEQKITSL
+3661 GGGSEEEQRVTSL
-3674 EASALGQLIQQL
+3674 EVSALGQLIQQL

-3712 PETSD
+3712 PDTADTATTQNSNTSQH
-3717 SNASSTAIASANT
+3717 SA
-3730 GSSATGTA
+3730 
-3738 AAAATPQQSAASQQA
+3738 
-3753 NENSS
+3753 ENSQ

-3814 STVATHIASL
+3814 STVATHIAAL
-3824 LQDLKAH
+3824 LNDLQAY

-3836 APVHDEE
+3836 PVSISDDEHQ
-3843 PMTHVTEKNKK
+3843 PHMTEKTKK

-3870 TTKVKPPCELQLASM
+3870 ATKVKPPCELQLASM
-3885 SLLTSKTSSQAFFL
+3885 SALTSKTSSQAFFL

-3918 KTAVQPSSNN
+3918 KSGTQPNN
-3928 ADRAA
+3928 TNTERQTGD
-3933 SNNQAAN
+3933 NQ
-3940 NQDQPSA
+3940 
-3947 TGNQEPFEL
+3947 QENT
-3956 SGNQEQLALPA
+3956 GNQEQLGTA
-3967 SVDTPMQAES
+3967 DGQTPPDADAAATQQQ
-3977 SDTSIHWQPATEVLS
+3977 SDTGADQGQPETGSSQEP
-3992 VEVSPLEAGE
+3992 VSLEANQEE
-4002 QHDTGQ
+4002 QDSGQ
-4008 VEPPPTPP
+4008 
-4016 QQPYIV
+4016 QQVQQEQSERDFVPVVLI
-4022 TPPAVTLD
+4022 D
-4030 VPNPDADNAA
+4030 VSNPEADNAA
-4040 NASALPSEDRGQP
+4040 NASVPRQEITQP
-4053 TAEAMDVDNEVTE
+4053 TAEAMDVDTEIIE
-4066 TTELGSLSAQLSLDE
+4066 TTELGSLSAQLNLDE
-4081 LWSTLSECLVE
+4081 LWSTLSQCLIE
-4092 LGETPDTHAVL
+4092 LGETQDTHAVL

-4122 DKKDRTTT
+4122 DRKERSTT

-4142 QHEIAPLSPLPSVPL
+4142 HHEIAPLSPLPSVPI

-4162 NVSAAGLRKRE
+4162 NVTQSGARKRE
-4173 NSVSVSEI
+4173 NSVSQVSEF
-4181 SPDDTDKFLKFAEK
+4181 SPGDTEKFLKFAET

-4375 RVADMESED
+4375 RVVDMESED

-4448 MTGAIRKQLNAF
+4448 MTGAIRQQLNAF

-4477 EQETELLISGLP
+4477 EQELELLISGLP

-4595 KAIHECAEGFGF
+4595 KAIHECSEGFGF

>member
-1 MKVDRSKLKKSS
+1 MKIDRSKLKKSS

-19 CGWLIEKLQKCS
+19 CGWLIEKLQTCS
-31 NEELLPVLRSVESWN
+31 DDELLSVLKSVETWS
-46 YGKCELYHWIDVL
+46 YGKCELYHWIEVL
-59 DRFDTILEEAA
+59 DRFDTILENAVK
-70 EKDEDKWVLPCDLP
+70 KDEDKWVLPCDLP
-84 ENSHV
+84 ENAQMREV
-89 QELVVWVLHFTTLLV
+89 VVWVLHFTTLLV

-125 TSMTIVLAVLNLL
+125 TSMTSVLAVLSLL

-151 AVAPRQALLMRL
+151 AAGPRQSLLSRL

-168 PWGGKD
+168 PWGGKE

-183 QDLPLSS
+183 QNLPLST

-202 YGEHQQQSQQQT
+202 YAEQQAE
-214 SQQQPQQQTGD
+214 
-225 SPSGSSSSGA
+225 SGTSSSSQTNTST
-235 RSSNSIITIHIDNMQ
+235 RSNSSIITIHIDNMQ
-250 NISKSP
+250 NINKSP

-269 PMEKQ
+269 PQPKQ
-274 MILFTHIRLAHSFGS
+274 MVLFTHIRLAHSFGL

-334 INDPKLTEIKAA
+334 LNDPKLTEIKAA

-359 MPSFPNF
+359 MPSFPK
-366 LNTFRLNTIIDVTG
+366 LNTIIDVTG

-386 FLPVLVRSCISSLTA
+386 FLPVLVRSCITTLTA
-401 TNPPVPN
+401 AVPPTPN
-408 PFPAPLATALFS
+408 PFPSPLATALFS

-430 GGEALVSC
+430 GGEALVAC
-438 GMMESLISVVNWKG
+438 GMMESLISVVNWRG

-482 GGLTAFIRRLEVE
+482 GGLNAFIQRLEVE
-495 VDECRKEQPFV
+495 VGECSKEQPFL
-506 ITLPAPLAENDSAS
+506 IELPGPLAEAEGSTNNEAPVEGNEQGAS
-520 AATESTQA
+520 AVPEETQDA
-528 AAAAEREASVTTES
+528 HGSH
-542 AEVGDTAT
+542 
-550 PSPMDT
+550 SPMDT
-556 TESYTGAAGTSF
+556 TESAEPNTAVAQPMTTSQQTDINLGATTSTVTDVEIAASKHAYT
-568 QTSEVENIRPSTSAA
+568 
-583 ADITASSRPDY
+583 
-594 SEAKTGLS
+594 EAKTGLS
-602 CLPQRAALVKSML
+602 CLPQRAALLKSML

-633 LMEGSLPASLKH
+633 LMEGSLPCSLKH

-777 AQAMKAIVKLLEEVC
+777 AQAMKAIVKLLDEVC
-792 LLGSDTH
+792 TLGSDVH

-805 PPKHEASPAPVMRTH
+805 PPKHEASPAPTSRRLSLRNT

-831 EEERESGVAGPSV
+831 EEDPREAVGAPGSSSVQGQNEGEVAPLEAAT
-844 SSGQRE
+844 GQ
-850 DVPPT
+850 
-855 DTTTGEKRPVPL
+855 KRPVPL

-881 LSNNSTDDHCKEFVF
+881 LSNNSTDDHCKEFVT
-896 QKGLVP
+896 QKGLDP

-927 VCKSILNLAHECGV
+927 VCKSILNLAHESGV
-941 LQRGLQCLNEKLEAL
+941 LQKGLVCLNDCLVSL
-956 APLHEP
+956 APLHQP
-962 LPAPGGSVLLRELA
+962 LAAPGGSVLLRELA
-976 SAPTPGEATAFP
+976 SASNPAEASSSP

-993 LHTLSAVH
+993 LHALSAVH

-1027 TDLGLRVLAGLT
+1027 TEMGLSVLSGLT
-1039 KLYTSLVWESTVLLA
+1039 QLYTSLVWESTVLLA
-1054 LCSDDGLPAGCLFG
+1054 LCSDDALPAGCLFG
-1068 KEDTEKLLPP
+1068 KEDTDKLLPP
-1078 DLKGEEGSRN
+1078 DMRGEDGSSSM
-1088 EAVAMEVTESN
+1088 AMEVTEAEGANSESK
-1099 NRGISDNGT
+1099 GSSET
-1108 PLGEGTSA
+1108 PAASGSSSST
-1116 ESPTRQQSAA
+1116 ESPSRQQSPAA
-1126 TQHQMKLIKPLLS
+1126 QHQMKLIKSLLS
-1139 SASRLGKALAELFA
+1139 SASRLGKALAELFG

-1168 GQQVAPS
+1168 GQQVSTP
-1175 LTPPSTAARAVASAL
+1175 LTPPSTSARAVAAAL

-1199 WSPPPASPLPKF
+1199 WTPPPASPLPKF

-1236 LMIQYFVSSQGLN
+1236 LMLQYFMSSQGLK
-1249 AFFNT
+1249 AFFET
-1254 FEWAISAGGTSPDQ
+1254 FEWAVSGGGKATGDDLDS
-1268 EGSDPEELPE
+1268 GELPE

-1283 LDTWLVLLERL
+1283 LETWLFLLERL

-1319 SPLKFLIHIQKVAF
+1319 NPLKFLIHIQKVAF
-1333 EAVMKL
+1333 GAVMKL
-1339 WNKKKTPLKSYGVRI
+1339 WSKKPLKSYGVRI

-1359 VILCNVIK
+1359 VILCSILK
-1367 SEAIIQER
+1367 GEAIIQER
-1375 LAKEKEAT
+1375 LAKEKETLNPQGDLSAAT
-1383 SGSST
+1383 G
-1388 LTTTTTTNATAG
+1388 ATATG
-1400 PTSAASAVASLAA
+1400 SNAASATTTGGSTATSTPIAGPLESNAA
-1413 ADPVSQPP
+1413 A
-1421 PAEPDVNPQH
+1421 AEPEVNQQH
-1431 LQALMDMGFGRDRC
+1431 LQSLMDMGFARERC
-1445 MEAITQT
+1445 LEAISQT
-1452 NTLQQATE
+1452 HTLEQATE
-1460 YLLMNPMDQVG
+1460 YLLMNPLGEQVG
-1471 GVSGGDMELTEEDQ
+1471 GGGDMELSEEDQ

-1490 AMSLGEDVQLTGSSD
+1490 AMSLGENVQVSSGSSATS
-1505 PRNGSSTSQQPPGA
+1505 GSAGSALAAAASTAVASLTPG
-1519 APKPPPFPPKE
+1519 KPELPSPPKE
-1530 MDDEPL
+1530 IDDSPL
-1536 SKSTLDKFSECV
+1536 AKATLDEFTDNV
-1548 LEGCLSQL
+1548 LEGCLGQL
-1556 DVQPQMVYKVCE
+1556 DAQSQMVYKVCE
-1568 LLTTCA
+1568 LLTTCV
-1574 TRNGSEWRQSML
+1574 TRNGEVWRDKML
-1586 TTLINEISS
+1586 TKLVNQMSE
-1595 QANQLLAS
+1595 QANELTQTAGAS
-1603 SLASPETVE
+1603 LSPESVE
-1612 QLCTSV
+1612 QLCSSE
-1618 LASKFAVRLHLVTL
+1618 LATKFAVRLHLVTL
-1632 LFEEMKRGCAG
+1632 LFEEMKTGCAR
-1643 AMEQAGLV
+1643 AMENSRLI
-1651 DTLTELFIIT
+1651 DTLTDLFTLT
-1661 HAVMAAN
+1661 HANMAAN
-1668 PPPLPTSA
+1668 PRPPSPFNSA
-1676 PASATG
+1676 QQ
-1682 ASGGASAAPSTTPSL
+1682 
-1697 IPIPPLA
+1697 IPIP
-1704 PPPSSGSSQAKDK
+1704 KDK
-1717 EKDKDDLEGTGT
+1717 EKDKTKEKQDKNLKEKDTGEKESVDGPLT

-1737 LLLDLYEKLA
+1737 LILDLYEKLSIATKRKQA
-1747 VATQR
+1747 VQ
-1752 RSEVSKICNHVW
+1752 KICNNVW

-1774 CAYSPSNNKSID
+1774 CAYAPGNNKTIN

-1792 EASIRII
+1792 DSSIRII
-1799 NGRRKYTIQF
+1799 NGRRKYAIQF

-1826 ITIKEKVIAEEKKK
+1826 ITVNEKVISDLKKK
-1840 LPSVMPKDEPTPTTE
+1840 LNKDDPVPSNTDDAKENKAKSETDVPNEDSKKESTAKESTPGSE
-1855 DGGQT
+1855 NAAFDISGGME
-1860 GSTKIDASGTE
+1860 SGTT
-1871 DGEKPSHEDSLSE
+1871 DD
-1884 EVALD
+1884 A
-1889 TAAATAVDVQEAAV
+1889 
-1903 TVATGEEKM
+1903 M
-1912 ECEEAEDTTTAASA
+1912 ECEDASDNQATTENSET
-1926 EVDAA
+1926 VDVPSTQL
-1931 EIAPIDGLNR
+1931 PIVDGL
-1941 THHEAIIRACVGF
+1941 TILHKDTMIRACVGF
-1954 MKLGVDPDTLHAL
+1954 MKLGVDPDSLHAL
-1967 MRLCLRVTRVWEQ
+1967 MRLCLRITRSWDQ
-1980 ACLFAS
+1980 ACQFAS

-1999 SGFWGFHSLAA
+1999 CAFWGFHSLAA
-2010 LLMRHILEEPTT
+2010 LLMRHVMEEPQT

-2030 IRSSASNNTM
+2030 VRSTASNNTM

-2045 LHYLLRL
+2045 LHYLLRV
-2052 LAPAACRDPQ
+2052 LAPAACRDPE
-2062 LFTEITQQCL
+2062 LFTEITQQTL

-2095 KSIGGKSVGAAAAGG
+2095 KSIGGKSGLG
-2110 SSTSG
+2110 SSNNSSG
-2115 SGGSTTSAGMTLGS
+2115 STSNTQGSSQSSGVSNEAS
-2129 EPQQL
+2129 QV

-2143 TLSDDS
+2143 SLNEDDLNS
-2149 ESPAP
+2149 
-2154 AGVNQCSLVAAM
+2154 
-2166 VNATTT
+2166 
-2172 PTEER
+2172 
-2177 AASSTVGARRQIHLS
+2177 AASSTSTAAAAAGGASATSDSLTPTEDRNTAAAVVVGASAGPGARRQLHLS

-2198 DMIVQET
+2198 DMVVQET
-2205 DEQSPMESD
+2205 EEQSPMESE
-2214 SSKIPGASTKT
+2214 SSKVPGSGSGKSSPGADK
-2225 ASNEKIDEA
+2225 AAEDA
-2234 AKRKK
+2234 AKKKK
-2239 PLLSKSLIC
+2239 PLMSKAMIC

-2270 SAGSNDKIT
+2270 ITGTNERIT

-2291 LVCSS
+2291 LVCSNS
-2296 SASDKDTASHV
+2296 SSEKDIAGHV
-2307 RVLIAALASCNHAPD
+2307 RVLIAALSSCNHAPD

-2334 LGRATVVTE
+2334 LGRATVVAE
-2343 SAEKHARI
+2343 SPEKHGKI

-2365 PAQLNQPAN
+2365 PAQMNQPPN
-2374 LCFKQQQHHGMNN
+2374 ICFKQQQMGMNN

-2409 LSSPNMAATINAAL
+2409 FSSPNMATTINAAL
-2423 KPLELVSRIVNLP
+2423 KPLELVSRIVNMP
-2436 SFGIASSSKKK
+2436 SFVPVSSSKKK
-2447 TPQNDDQQQPMG
+2447 NPSTSVEESVAALG
-2459 TETTN
+2459 TGTTN

-2472 DDNIEDTENTEH
+2472 DDNTEDAENTEH
-2484 DISTA
+2484 DISVA
-2489 GEILE
+2489 GESLE
-2494 PSSDAHP
+2494 PTSDAHP
-2501 NEDGTLVEGDEAG
+2501 NEDGTLVEGDETG
-2514 LEEILDQLLE
+2514 LEMILDQLLE
-2524 DGSGGARGQGHRD
+2524 DGGDGSRTAQRAQPHRD
-2537 SVTAVRY
+2537 TVTTTVTY
-2544 VIERD
+2544 VIDHDD
-2549 PPMDTDDTMHDSR
+2549 PPMDTDDTLHDSQ

-2573 GEEAG
+2573 DDHEDGGPGQDDGDE
-2578 NEEHDDS
+2578 DS
-2585 SSESSDDREE
+2585 SSETSEEQGEDDDAQE
-2595 EGDDD
+2595 DDD
-2600 DNDEEVEE
+2600 DVEE
-2608 EEEEEEEDG
+2608 EEDEEEDDG
-2617 ADDDDDDEEEEEEG
+2617 DDDDDEDEEEEG
-2631 SVFDEGYE
+2631 SVYDEGYE
-2639 DLEETFIRLPGE
+2639 DLEEAFIRLPGD
-2651 RDSDDILLLPSYQ
+2651 RDTDDILLLPSYQ

-2679 SHHHQ
+2679 SLQHHPNN
-2684 THSHEDPSFMA
+2684 HEDPSYIT
-2695 STPNANPSGSNA
+2695 STPNANPSGSSA
-2707 IPTHP
+2707 IPAHP
-2712 LFQNPREVPATGSA
+2712 LFQNPREVAANASG
-2726 RLNSRPSRQRGVL
+2726 RINNRPSRQRGVL

-2771 SNLREANQVLFT
+2771 SNLREATQVLFT

-2794 DEFIDMQDHGGNMMN
+2794 DEYIDMQDAGSNVMN
-2809 NGGSSASLANVPNA
+2809 NAGSSASMSNVPNA

-2833 LEADSMHDAVTVVK
+2833 LEADSMHDSVTAVK
-2847 PALMAVLEKYRDA
+2847 PPLMAVLERYRDT
-2860 EQSERDKKKKEQE
+2860 EQADRDKKKKE
-2873 ANKPPPPVS
+2873 ADSAKPPTTTPT
-2882 SESSQ
+2882 Q
-2887 GPLVLL
+2887 GPLA
-2893 QSGDA
+2893 SADT
-2898 EMGEAT
+2898 EMGEGVET
-2904 DTNQPSSA
+2904 SSA
-2912 QVPSSELEAPSTE
+2912 DV
-2925 AGGQDASAILS
+2925 GASQESAAMQS

-2947 VLGSS
+2947 VLSS
-2952 SGHLSTTTTP
+2952 STGPLPPTTTTASSGGAPP

-2970 LSPVSRSAPTP
+2970 LSPVTSAGGTQ
-2981 LSPVSVSAPSLPL
+2981 LLPL
-2994 QEPPVSSIPVASGT
+2994 QEPTVAPPVLPGSVPANSASSAGPITPTNARDLPNFLPPITS
-3008 TLVGGIPSAP
+3008 
-3018 STPTQTSSVSAL
+3018 STPTSTLATIPLPTTAPPAVLPERDVTSSV
-3030 PPLPSPTSA
+3030 PLA
-3039 SAGMPPLI
+3039 AA
-3047 PPTSVTTMENETP
+3047 N
-3060 SSMAVTDTEMVAASP
+3060 DTEMVSAPAA
-3075 LPAMVSTPLTQD
+3075 VGT
-3087 SVESISAQEE
+3087 ISAAPSAAESASQQVPSLLAGSQEE

-3106 YRSRSPVLYAMP
+3106 YGPRQSPDLLPP
-3118 GETIVTPPPLPQATP
+3118 GASVGSIPTPPLPPDAQA
-3133 REAWEDP
+3133 REVWE
-3140 SNVNMQQD
+3140 QALG
-3148 PSGDQPITVAPE
+3148 GDQP
-3160 LVMPTAGRS
+3160 MPPAEPSTETTPTDTSSTTAGAS
-3169 VVAGQEG
+3169 DANSTQPQG
-3176 SQDEGNQESSEAGPS
+3176 ESDGAGPS
-3191 GSAASRPDYSAILGD
+3191 QTIGAGEYSAILGD
-3206 IEIPEGVDPSFL
+3206 IEIPDGVDPSFL
-3218 AALPEDMRQEV
+3218 AALPDEMRSEV

-3236 QRVRQRATEN
+3236 QRARQRPPETSGTPSSSTTTTAAAAAATA
-3246 TRESNSGSVSEVN
+3246 TTAAAVGEVN

-3268 NIQEEVLAQQR
+3268 AIQEEVLAQQR
-3279 LEQQRQQAARANPDD
+3279 LEQQRQQSTRTNPDD

-3317 EDSQFAALP
+3317 EESQFTALP

-3347 HDHMFSRSGTSLSS
+3347 QEHMFRGSGGTSLSS

-3373 MHSSSWSTSWNL
+3373 MHSSSWNTGWNL

-3395 TTSSSKPRGR
+3395 ASTSKPRGR
-3405 PLLDHEALTCLLVLL
+3405 QLLDHEAMTCLLVLL
-3420 FVDEPKLNTG
+3420 FVDEPKLNTT

-3437 YLCHHAPTRDW
+3437 YLCHHAPTREW

-3453 LSILERCGDQSQ
+3453 LSIIERCGDQALSKYPATITVSLPDLPPITPD
-3465 SSSSGLGTSSGE
+3465 SSNKCR
-3477 PPTPLMPVTP
+3477 
-3487 ETTGKGSSKKGSGS
+3487 KGGSGKPGDS
-3501 SRFEPSVMS
+3501 TNPSAS
-3510 TPVWRSE
+3510 TPVWRTES
-3517 ARSPAAPSWLSMSM
+3517 RSPSAPSWLSMSM
-3531 DAALGCRASIFQIQ
+3531 DAALGCRANIFQIQ
-3545 RTQPTGKRTSS
+3545 KGTQTGKRTS
-3556 AALTTSVHIHPQ
+3556 ALTTSVNIHPQ
-3568 ASPLVCRHTLD
+3568 ASPLVCRHALD
-3579 TLISLAKSFPGHF
+3579 TLISLAKNFPSHF
-3592 LPYQGKDSEEKS
+3592 LPYQGKDSES
-3604 DSKKSNNCSSGNTTG
+3604 DKNDSGKKPTSNSG
-3619 AVSKTSKS
+3619 AVSKSSKDN
-3627 QSSEPTDFWELL
+3627 SSGKNSESSAGKGSESSSSGRNSESTDFWELL

-3655 RTHSSA
+3655 RSHSSA
-3661 SGNNEEEQKITSL
+3661 GSGASEEEQKVTSL
-3674 EASALGQLIQQL
+3674 DNAALGQLIQQL
-3686 AHPVV
+3686 AHPVIK
-3691 RRSSLLTD
+3691 RSSLLTD

-3712 PETSD
+3712 PETAD
-3717 SNASSTAIASANT
+3717 NN
-3730 GSSATGTA
+3730 
-3738 AAAATPQQSAASQQA
+3738 QSAKTTQST
-3753 NENSS
+3753 ENTE
-3758 TLEHLLKLAI
+3758 TLEHLLSLAI

-3814 STVATHIASL
+3814 ATVAQHIADL
-3824 LQDLKAH
+3824 LKDLRNH
-3831 NASHP
+3831 NESHP
-3836 APVHDEE
+3836 QSTLDDEQLHS
-3843 PMTHVTEKNKK
+3843 TSADKKQK
-3854 GLLQDRFTNEC
+3854 GLLTDRFTNER

-3870 TTKVKPPCELQLASM
+3870 NAKVKPPCELQLASM
-3885 SLLTSKTSSQAFFL
+3885 SALTSKTSSQAFFL

-3906 QLRDAIRLSRTR
+3906 QLRDAIRLSRSR
-3918 KTAVQPSSNN
+3918 KQGNQQTSNLSQ
-3928 ADRAA
+3928 RTS
-3933 SNNQAAN
+3933 SNNQAENNTESQNSIVDQPQESQSEETESSTQPSQVEAISTVAAATPASTVSAVSGSTEGERLSGAAVSVSLAVPNTEAN
-3940 NQDQPSA
+3940 NTSIAPVAA
-3947 TGNQEPFEL
+3947 TT
-3956 SGNQEQLALPA
+3956 QEQP
-3967 SVDTPMQAES
+3967 
-3977 SDTSIHWQPATEVLS
+3977 
-3992 VEVSPLEAGE
+3992 VS
-4002 QHDTGQ
+4002 
-4008 VEPPPTPP
+4008 
-4016 QQPYIV
+4016 
-4022 TPPAVTLD
+4022 
-4030 VPNPDADNAA
+4030 
-4040 NASALPSEDRGQP
+4040 
-4053 TAEAMDVDNEVTE
+4053 EAMDVDNDVAEE
-4066 TTELGSLSAQLSLDE
+4066 EIGNLSSQLGLEE
-4081 LWSTLSECLVE
+4081 LWSTLSSCLVE

-4115 HASAASG
+4115 HASNVTG
-4122 DKKDRTTT
+4122 ERRDRTTST
-4130 QAESREAQLAHL
+4130 TESREAQLAHL
-4142 QHEIAPLSPLPSVPL
+4142 HHEIAPLSPLPNAEI
-4157 DDGEG
+4157 DGDG
-4162 NVSAAGLRKRE
+4162 NVSIRRE
-4173 NSVSVSEI
+4173 NSVSQADNS
-4181 SPDDTDKFLKFAEK
+4181 DTEKFLKFAET

-4272 PDEWKNRFY
+4272 QDEWKNRFY

-4325 MINPASH
+4325 MINSSSH

-4384 YSFYQGLI
+4384 YSFYQGLT
-4392 YLLEHNVADLGY
+4392 YLMEHLVSDLGY
-4404 ELTFST
+4404 DLNFST

-4429 IAVTE
+4429 IIVTE
-4434 ESKMEYIRLVCQMK
+4434 ENKQEYIRLVCQMK
-4448 MTGAIRKQLNAF
+4448 MTGAIRKQLNSF

-4468 PKRLISIFN
+4468 PKRLIAIFN
-4477 EQETELLISGLP
+4477 EQELELLISGLP
-4489 TIDIDDLRTNTE
+4489 TVDIDDLRANSE
-4501 YHKYQPNSLQI
+4501 YHKFQANSLQI

-4543 GFVALEGMNGTQKF
+4543 GFAALEGMNGTQKF

-4584 ETYDKLRHYLL
+4584 ETYDKLRHYML
-4595 KAIHECAEGFGF
+4595 KAIHECSEGFGF

>member
-1 MKVDRSKLKKSS
+1 MKIDRTKLKKSS

-19 CGWLIEKLQKCS
+19 CGWLIEKLQNCS
-31 NEELLPVLRSVESWN
+31 NEELLPVLRSVESWS

-70 EKDEDKWVLPCDLP
+70 DKDEDKWVLPCDLP
-84 ENSHV
+84 ENCHV

-151 AVAPRQALLMRL
+151 AVAPRQALLLRL
-163 INLAE
+163 VNLAE

-183 QDLPLSS
+183 QNLPLSA
-190 FPENATTLHYEF
+190 FPENATALHYEF
-202 YGEHQQQSQQQT
+202 YGEHQQQ
-214 SQQQPQQQTGD
+214 QQQP
-225 SPSGSSSSGA
+225 SGEGISSSGSGC
-235 RSSNSIITIHIDNMQ
+235 SSNRGNSSIITIHINDMQ
-250 NISKSP
+250 NINKSP

-269 PMEKQ
+269 PIEKQ
-274 MILFTHIRLAHSFGS
+274 MVLFTHIRLAHSFGS

-334 INDPKLTEIKAA
+334 LNDTKLTEIKAA

-359 MPSFPNF
+359 MPSFPK
-366 LNTFRLNTIIDVTG
+366 LNTIIDVTG

-386 FLPVLVRSCISSLTA
+386 FLPVLVRSCIANLTS
-401 TNPPVPN
+401 TTPPVPN

-482 GGLTAFIRRLEVE
+482 GGLSAFIRRLEVE

-506 ITLPAPLAENDSAS
+506 ISLPAPLAEIAS
-520 AATESTQA
+520 APADADQATATVEEPVGTTESTQ
-528 AAAAEREASVTTES
+528 VP
-542 AEVGDTAT
+542 DTAT
-550 PSPMDT
+550 HSPMDT
-556 TESYTGAAGTSF
+556 TPAPVSDGSSELEITTSQPSYNT
-568 QTSEVENIRPSTSAA
+568 RPSTSAA
-583 ADITASSRPDY
+583 MEIPTTSQPDY

-805 PPKHEASPAPVMRTH
+805 PPKHEASPAPVSRTT

-844 SSGQRE
+844 SAGQRE
-850 DVPPT
+850 DVPPS
-855 DTTTGEKRPVPL
+855 DTTPGEKRPVPL

-881 LSNNSTDDHCKEFVF
+881 LSNNSTDDHCKEFVS

-927 VCKSILNLAHECGV
+927 VCKSILNLAHESGV

-956 APLHEP
+956 APLHQP
-962 LPAPGGSVLLRELA
+962 LPSPGGSVLLHELA
-976 SAPTPGEATAFP
+976 SAPTPGEATASP

-1027 TDLGLRVLAGLT
+1027 TELGLRVLAGLT
-1039 KLYTSLVWESTVLLA
+1039 QLYTSLVWESTVLLA
-1054 LCSDDGLPAGCLFG
+1054 LCSDDALPAGCLFG
-1068 KEDTEKLLPP
+1068 KEDTDKLLPP
-1078 DLKGEEGSRN
+1078 DLRCDDGSRS
-1088 EAVAMEVTESN
+1088 EAVAMEVTETDVKVAT
-1099 NRGISDNGT
+1099 GG
-1108 PLGEGTSA
+1108 SA
-1116 ESPTRQQSAA
+1116 PTADDSSTESPTRQQSAA

-1139 SASRLGKALAELFA
+1139 SASRLGKALAELFG

-1168 GQQVAPS
+1168 GQQVATPI
-1175 LTPPSTAARAVASAL
+1175 TPPSTSARAVASAL
-1190 ANLLHAGLS
+1190 AQLLYAGLS
-1199 WSPPPASPLPKF
+1199 WTPPPSSPVPKF

-1236 LMIQYFVSSQGLN
+1236 LMLQYFVSSQGLK
-1249 AFFNT
+1249 AFFDT
-1254 FEWAISAGGTSPDQ
+1254 FEWAITAGGAVQGQDGLDS
-1268 EGSDPEELPE
+1268 GELPE

-1283 LDTWLVLLERL
+1283 LDTWLFLLERL

-1304 HALPA
+1304 NSLPA

-1339 WNKKKTPLKSYGVRI
+1339 WNKKPLKSYGVRI

-1359 VILCNVIK
+1359 VILCSIIK
-1367 SEAIIQER
+1367 GEAIILER
-1375 LAKEKEAT
+1375 LAKEKESMPTSTTTAT
-1383 SGSST
+1383 TTTTNTST
-1388 LTTTTTTNATAG
+1388 NNTSTTTTTTTTTSTTTTTTTPATATTVT
-1400 PTSAASAVASLAA
+1400 PSPVPASAPVSLEAASQPS
-1413 ADPVSQPP
+1413 ADS
-1421 PAEPDVNPQH
+1421 EVNQQH
-1431 LQALMDMGFGRDRC
+1431 LQALMDMGFGRERC
-1445 MEAITQT
+1445 MEAIAQT
-1452 NTLQQATE
+1452 HTLQQATE
-1460 YLLMNPMDQVG
+1460 YLLMNPLMDQVSGAG
-1471 GVSGGDMELTEEDQ
+1471 GGGDMELTEEDQ

-1490 AMSLGEDVQLTGSSD
+1490 AMSLGENVQVSGS
-1505 PRNGSSTSQQPPGA
+1505 GSQHRSVLA
-1519 APKPPPFPPKE
+1519 KPPPVPQKVV
-1530 MDDEPL
+1530 DDEPL
-1536 SKSTLDKFSECV
+1536 SKDTLDNFTEFV

-1574 TRNGSEWRQSML
+1574 TRNGTVWRDNML
-1586 TTLINEISS
+1586 TTLINQISS
-1595 QANQLLAS
+1595 QAGQLLLTNTLS
-1603 SLASPETVE
+1603 TQETVE
-1612 QLCTSV
+1612 LLCSSV
-1618 LASKFAVRLHLVTL
+1618 LPSKFAVRLHLVTL
-1632 LFEEMKRGCAG
+1632 LFEEMKSGCAI

-1651 DTLTELFIIT
+1651 DTLTDLFTLT
-1661 HAVMAAN
+1661 HAAMASISVTN
-1668 PPPLPTSA
+1668 SPTT
-1676 PASATG
+1676 ATV
-1682 ASGGASAAPSTTPSL
+1682 AAAASAAPAPS
-1697 IPIPPLA
+1697 PATAVPL
-1704 PPPSSGSSQAKDK
+1704 GNSQAK
-1717 EKDKDDLEGTGT
+1717 EKDKESGDGSGT
-1729 PKWLSPGL
+1729 PKWISPGL

-1747 VATQR
+1747 IATKR
-1752 RSEVSKICNHVW
+1752 RSSVSKICNHVW

-1774 CAYSPSNNKSID
+1774 CAYSASNNKTID

-1814 VNEESGNRRPIM
+1814 VNEESGNRRPVM
-1826 ITIKEKVIAEEKKK
+1826 ITVKDKAIAEQKKK
-1840 LPSVMPKDEPTPTTE
+1840 LPHTMPQDEPTPTTE
-1855 DGGQT
+1855 EESLRGGKQESAT
-1860 GSTKIDASGTE
+1860 TEESTTE
-1871 DGEKPSHEDSLSE
+1871 ATRPGEAAVSLE
-1884 EVALD
+1884 NALVPV
-1889 TAAATAVDVQEAAV
+1889 TDVQADAV
-1903 TVATGEEKM
+1903 TVAAGDEKM
-1912 ECEEAEDTTTAASA
+1912 ECEDGEDATTVAS
-1926 EVDAA
+1926 ELDNTQVVSI
-1931 EIAPIDGLNR
+1931 EGL
-1941 THHEAIIRACVGF
+1941 TPGHHEAMIRACVGF
-1954 MKLGVDPDTLHAL
+1954 MKLGVEPDTLHAL
-1967 MRLCLRVTRVWEQ
+1967 MRLCLRMTRVWEH

-1999 SGFWGFHSLAA
+1999 SGFWGFQNLAA
-2010 LLMRHILEEPTT
+2010 LLMRHVLEEPTT

-2030 IRSSASNNTM
+2030 VRSSASNNTM

-2052 LAPAACRDPQ
+2052 LAPAACRDPH

-2080 KRNLMSANSEDSILM
+2080 KRNLMSANNEDSILM
-2095 KSIGGKSVGAAAAGG
+2095 KSVGGKSTMSNAGG
-2110 SSTSG
+2110 STSG
-2115 SGGSTTSAGMTLGS
+2115 SSAGMTLS
-2129 EPQQL
+2129 LEPQQL

-2143 TLSDDS
+2143 TLKDDS
-2149 ESPAP
+2149 DPASAS
-2154 AGVNQCSLVAAM
+2154 AGTPSTAVAGSLVT
-2166 VNATTT
+2166 NTT

-2177 AASSTVGARRQIHLS
+2177 ASSSTSARRQLHLS

-2198 DMIVQET
+2198 DMVVQET
-2205 DEQSPMESD
+2205 DEQSPMESEA
-2214 SSKIPGASTKT
+2214 SKLPGADSKV
-2225 ASNEKIDEA
+2225 ASSDKADDA
-2234 AKRKK
+2234 AKKKK

-2270 SAGSNDKIT
+2270 SAGANEKIT

-2296 SASDKDTASHV
+2296 STSDKDTAGHV

-2322 AQTILVTEVKGA
+2322 AQTILVAEVKAA
-2334 LGRATVVTE
+2334 LGRATVYPE
-2343 SAEKHARI
+2343 NMDKHGRI

-2365 PAQLNQPAN
+2365 PAQLNQPPN
-2374 LCFKQQQHHGMNN
+2374 MCFKQQQHGMNN

-2436 SFGIASSSKKK
+2436 SFVPTSSSKKK
-2447 TPQNDDQQQPMG
+2447 NTQNEDSQQPAG
-2459 TETTN
+2459 TGTTN

-2484 DISTA
+2484 DISGA
-2489 GEILE
+2489 GESLE
-2494 PSSDAHP
+2494 PTSDAHP

-2514 LEEILDQLLE
+2514 LEEILDHLLE
-2524 DGSGGARGQGHRD
+2524 DGGGRAQPHRD
-2537 SVTAVRY
+2537 TVTATVTY
-2544 VIERD
+2544 VID
-2549 PPMDTDDTMHDSR
+2549 HDAPMDTDDTLHDSR
-2562 MVTHSESQFLE
+2562 MVTHSESQFLDE
-2573 GEEAG
+2573 GEDGG
-2578 NEEHDDS
+2578 NEEQEDS
-2585 SSESSDDREE
+2585 SSDSSEEREE
-2595 EGDDD
+2595 DEDNDE
-2600 DNDEEVEE
+2600 DNDEEV

-2617 ADDDDDDEEEEEEG
+2617 ADDDDDEEEEEEEG

-2639 DLEETFIRLPGE
+2639 DLEEAFIRLPGD

-2679 SHHHQ
+2679 DRVSLHHHSN
-2684 THSHEDPSFMA
+2684 SHEDPSFMA

-2712 LFQNPREVPATGSA
+2712 LFQNPREVPTSASA

-2760 GPSHRDVLQLT
+2760 GPSHRDVLQLS
-2771 SNLREANQVLFT
+2771 SNLREASQVLFT

-2794 DEFIDMQDHGGNMMN
+2794 DEFIEMQDHGGTVMN
-2809 NGGSSASLANVPNA
+2809 NGGSSASLSNVPNA

-2873 ANKPPPPVS
+2873 ANKPPTTS
-2882 SESSQ
+2882 SDSSH
-2887 GPLVLL
+2887 GPLLL
-2893 QSGDA
+2893 QSSDA
-2898 EMGEAT
+2898 EMGEAPDNNRVADGQET
-2904 DTNQPSSA
+2904 PNPETSGQ
-2912 QVPSSELEAPSTE
+2912 EAT
-2925 AGGQDASAILS
+2925 ILS
-2936 TASIAESIVES
+2936 RASIAESIVES
-2947 VLGSS
+2947 VLASS
-2952 SGHLSTTTTP
+2952 SRPQATTP

-2970 LSPVSRSAPTP
+2970 LSPVSSGAPT
-2981 LSPVSVSAPSLPL
+2981 LPL
-2994 QEPPVSSIPVASGT
+2994 QEPPISSIPAI
-3008 TLVGGIPSAP
+3008 GGALAGVPSAP
-3018 STPTQTSSVSAL
+3018 ATPQTTCVSSLPPFPSPTTSTPTPTALLAPANASVLGSSV
-3030 PPLPSPTSA
+3030 
-3039 SAGMPPLI
+3039 
-3047 PPTSVTTMENETP
+3047 TP
-3060 SSMAVTDTEMVAASP
+3060 STLTVTDAEMVVASP
-3075 LPAMVSTPLTQD
+3075 LPTVGPQAISND
-3087 SVESISAQEE
+3087 NVESLVTQEE

-3106 YRSRSPVLYAMP
+3106 YPSQSPELLASS
-3118 GETIVTPPPLPQATP
+3118 GDTLTTPPLPGMPP

-3140 SNVNMQQD
+3140 SMAMQQD
-3148 PSGDQPITVAPE
+3148 SQDQSGDQTMTSSLPV
-3160 LVMPTAGRS
+3160 LVMPSNLRRD
-3169 VVAGQEG
+3169 
-3176 SQDEGNQESSEAGPS
+3176 SQDRPQQDSRGGRESEAGPS
-3191 GSAASRPDYSAILGD
+3191 GSSTTRPDYSAILGD

-3246 TRESNSGSVSEVN
+3246 TRENNSASVSEVN

-3279 LEQQRQQAARANPDD
+3279 LEQQRQQAARSNPDD

-3347 HDHMFSRSGTSLSS
+3347 HEHMFNRSGTSLSS

-3385 RPSSSGQQVT
+3385 RTSSSGQQVT
-3395 TTSSSKPRGR
+3395 ATSKPRGR
-3405 PLLDHEALTCLLVLL
+3405 QLLDHEAMTCLLVLL

-3437 YLCHHAPTRDW
+3437 YLCHHTPTRDW

-3453 LSILERCGDQSQ
+3453 LSILERCGDQSLL
-3465 SSSSGLGTSSGE
+3465 SSSRIGGISSE
-3477 PPTPLMPVTP
+3477 MPTPGLSPMTP
-3487 ETTGKGSSKKGSGS
+3487 DPGGRGASKKMTLG
-3501 SRFEPSVMS
+3501 RADFAPTAS
-3510 TPVWRSE
+3510 TPAWRGES
-3517 ARSPAAPSWLSMSM
+3517 RSPTAPSWLSMSM

-3545 RTQPTGKRTSS
+3545 RTAQTGKRTSA
-3556 AALTTSVHIHPQ
+3556 AALTTSVNIHPQ
-3568 ASPLVCRHTLD
+3568 AAPLVCRHALD
-3579 TLISLAKSFPGHF
+3579 TLISLAKSFPSHF
-3592 LPYQGKDSEEKS
+3592 LPHQGKESDDNKSEA
-3604 DSKKSNNCSSGNTTG
+3604 KKSGCGTTTG
-3619 AVSKTSKS
+3619 AISKNSKGS
-3627 QSSEPTDFWELL
+3627 SGQSSESTDFWELL

-3655 RTHSSA
+3655 RTHSGAGS
-3661 SGNNEEEQKITSL
+3661 SSEEEQRVTSL

-3712 PETSD
+3712 PDTADTATSQN
-3717 SNASSTAIASANT
+3717 SNTLQHST
-3730 GSSATGTA
+3730 
-3738 AAAATPQQSAASQQA
+3738 
-3753 NENSS
+3753 ENSQ

-3768 QVLTSK
+3768 HVLTSK

-3814 STVATHIASL
+3814 STVATHIAAL
-3824 LQDLKAH
+3824 LSDLQAY

-3836 APVHDEE
+3836 PVCINDEE
-3843 PMTHVTEKNKK
+3843 HQPHVTDKTKK

-3870 TTKVKPPCELQLASM
+3870 TTKVKAPCELQLASM
-3885 SLLTSKTSSQAFFL
+3885 SALTSKTSSQAFFL

-3918 KTAVQPSSNN
+3918 KSGTQPPNVATDRQTESQSS
-3928 ADRAA
+3928 
-3933 SNNQAAN
+3933 
-3940 NQDQPSA
+3940 
-3947 TGNQEPFEL
+3947 TV
-3956 SGNQEQLALPA
+3956 GNQEQSETGNNDP
-3967 SVDTPMQAES
+3967 S
-3977 SDTSIHWQPATEVLS
+3977 SEMATS
-3992 VEVSPLEAGE
+3992 
-4002 QHDTGQ
+4002 
-4008 VEPPPTPP
+4008 
-4016 QQPYIV
+4016 QQPQV
-4022 TPPAVTLD
+4022 TEASQEQPEAAAAAAIQEQVSTVTTQEQEDTVQQQIQQQEQSERDFVPVVLID
-4030 VPNPDADNAA
+4030 VSNPETDNAV
-4040 NASALPSEDRGQP
+4040 NASATPQPESIQP
-4053 TAEAMDVDNEVTE
+4053 TAEAMDVDNELPE
-4066 TTELGSLSAQLSLDE
+4066 TTELGSLSAQLNLDE
-4081 LWSTLSECLVE
+4081 LWSTLSQCLIE
-4092 LGETPDTHAVL
+4092 LGETQDTHAVL

-4122 DKKDRTTT
+4122 DRKERTTT
-4130 QAESREAQLAHL
+4130 QTESREAQLAHL
-4142 QHEIAPLSPLPSVPL
+4142 HHEIAPLSPLPSVPAE
-4157 DDGEG
+4157 DGEG
-4162 NVSAAGLRKRE
+4162 NVNRAGARKRE
-4173 NSVSVSEI
+4173 NSMSLIAEYN
-4181 SPDDTDKFLKFAEK
+4181 PGDTEKFLKFAET

-4375 RVADMESED
+4375 RVVDMESED

-4415 GVTEVRDLKPNGRN
+4415 GVTEVRDLKQNGRN

-4448 MTGAIRKQLNAF
+4448 MTGAIRQQLNAF

-4468 PKRLISIFN
+4468 AKRLISIFN
-4477 EQETELLISGLP
+4477 EQELELLISGLP

-4595 KAIHECAEGFGF
+4595 KAIHECSEGFGF